1 MITQIGFLR
10 KGDVFRFEGDIYKV
24 GHLLESTNGYVSCI
38 DVNTG
43 KKKRLHIDVDVEIE
57 QANWNLLKGVKQS
70 EVFKQEEIQQT
81 HWRFW
86 GITGKGQGTQKDKR
100 KPRKR
105 VRG

>member
-43 KKKRLHIDVDVEIE
+43 KKKRLHIDVDVEIK
-57 QANWNLLKGVKQS
+57 QADWNLA
-70 EVFKQEEIQQT
+70 
-81 HWRFW
+81 
-86 GITGKGQGTQKDKR
+86 
-100 KPRKR
+100 
-105 VRG
+105 

>member
-43 KKKRLHIDVDVEIE
+43 KKKRLHIDDY
-57 QANWNLLKGVKQS
+57 
-70 EVFKQEEIQQT
+70 
-81 HWRFW
+81 
-86 GITGKGQGTQKDKR
+86 GKGKERYLTKNEFILYNCILTCFITRLEEQTEI
-100 KPRKR
+100 
-105 VRG
+105 